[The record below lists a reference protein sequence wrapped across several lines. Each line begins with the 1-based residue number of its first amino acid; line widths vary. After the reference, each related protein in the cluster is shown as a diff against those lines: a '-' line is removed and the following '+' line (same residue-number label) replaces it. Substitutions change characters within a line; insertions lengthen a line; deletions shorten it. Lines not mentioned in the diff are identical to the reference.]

1 MPDMNKPAK
10 SLSPE
15 EYKRLKAELKS
26 PYRGLR
32 HFIYISFAAS
42 GAIGAFIFLAQF
54 ALGRDIP
61 RALPNLALQVGLVA
75 LMVWL
80 FRRDR

>member
-1 MPDMNKPAK
+1 MPDLNKPAK

-32 HFIYISFAAS
+32 RFIYVGFAAS
-42 GAIGAFIFLAQF
+42 GAIGAFIFLTQLA
-54 ALGRDIP
+54 AGRDVA
-61 RALPNLALQVGLVA
+61 RALPNLGLQVGLVA
-75 LMVWL
+75 LMIWLL
-80 FRRDR
+80 FRDR

>member
-1 MPDMNKPAK
+1 MPDLNKPAK

-32 HFIYISFAAS
+32 RFIYLSFAAS
-42 GAIGAFIFLAQF
+42 GGIGAFIFLAQL
-54 ALGRDIP
+54 ASGRDIL
-61 RALPNLALQVGLVA
+61 RALPNFALQVGLVA

-80 FRRDR
+80 LRRDR